1 MLSRFY
7 NGDSIIHS
15 LSPMAKVI
23 GLFIFLILV
32 LFNHSIFSAIFL
44 LVFVVGLV
52 LMSKISYKFYLRGIL
67 SYVPFL
73 ILLFLILFL
82 TFGFVFAF
90 STIINFALFLI
101 YVMMIVLTCS
111 DSELIYGI
119 RKIIK
124 SSKYSLYILMILK
137 FIPCFS
143 DNMNK
148 VLKTLVARGYDFR
161 YLNVIWKIKVLLFS
175 LSSVLR
181 NTIYDLQDMYNK
193 FKINYYAKHLE
204 KTNYRTN
211 DYDEDDKLF
220 LISHLEVLVML
231 ILKGVIL

>member
-7 NGDSIIHS
+7 NGDSVIHG
-15 LSPMAKVI
+15 LSPMSKII
-23 GLFIFLILV
+23 GLFIVLILV
-32 LFNHSIFSAIFL
+32 LFNHDLFSSLFLAIF
-44 LVFVVGLV
+44 VCGLV
-52 LMSKISYKFYLRGIL
+52 LMSKIPVKLYLRGVL
-67 SYVPFL
+67 SYGPFL

-82 TFGFVFAF
+82 FFGFVFAF
-90 STIINFALFLI
+90 STVINFALFLI
-101 YVMMIVLTCS
+101 CVMMVVLTCS

-148 VLKTLVARGYDFR
+148 VLKTLAARGYDFR

-211 DYDEDDKLF
+211 DYDEDDNLF

>member
-32 LFNHSIFSAIFL
+32 LFSHSIFSALFL

-82 TFGFVFAF
+82 AFGFVFAF
-90 STIINFALFLI
+90 STVINFALFLI
-101 YVMMIVLTCS
+101 YVMMVVLTCS

-148 VLKTLVARGYDFR
+148 VLKTLAARGYDFR

>member
-90 STIINFALFLI
+90 STVINVALFLI

>member
-32 LFNHSIFSAIFL
+32 LFNHSIFSALFL

-82 TFGFVFAF
+82 AFGFVFAF
-90 STIINFALFLI
+90 STVINFALFLI
-101 YVMMIVLTCS
+101 YVMMVVLTCS

-137 FIPCFS
+137 FVPCFS

-148 VLKTLVARGYDFR
+148 VLKTLAARGYDFR

-211 DYDEDDKLF
+211 DYDEDDNLF

>member
-32 LFNHSIFSAIFL
+32 LFNHSIFSALFL

-82 TFGFVFAF
+82 AFGFVFAF
-90 STIINFALFLI
+90 STVINFALFLI
-101 YVMMIVLTCS
+101 YVMMVVLTCS

-148 VLKTLVARGYDFR
+148 VLKTLAARVYDIR

-211 DYDEDDKLF
+211 DYDEDDNLF

>member
-7 NGDSIIHS
+7 NGDSIIHGI
-15 LSPMAKVI
+15 SPVSKVL

-44 LVFVVGLV
+44 FIFVMGLV

-82 TFGFVFAF
+82 AFGFVFAF
-90 STIINFALFLI
+90 STVINFALFLI
-101 YVMMIVLTCS
+101 YVMMEVLTCS
-111 DSELIYGI
+111 DSELIYGVK
-119 RKIIK
+119 KIVK
-124 SSKYSLYILMILK
+124 SNKYSLYILMFLK

-143 DNMNK
+143 DNLYK
-148 VLKTLVARGYDFR
+148 VLKTLAARGYDFR
-161 YLNVIWKIKVLLFS
+161 YLNAVWKVKILLFS
-175 LSSVLR
+175 LSSIFR
-181 NTIYDLQDMYNK
+181 NTIYDLQNMYNK
-193 FKINYYAKHLE
+193 FRINYYARHLE

-211 DYDEDDKLF
+211 DYDNDDNWF
-220 LISHLEVLVML
+220 LISHLEVLLML

>member
-32 LFNHSIFSAIFL
+32 LFNHSIFSVLFL

-82 TFGFVFAF
+82 AFGFVFAF
-90 STIINFALFLI
+90 STVINFALFLI
-101 YVMMIVLTCS
+101 YVMMVVLTCS

-137 FIPCFS
+137 FVPCFS

-148 VLKTLVARGYDFR
+148 VLKTLAARGYDFR

-211 DYDEDDKLF
+211 DYDEDDNLF

>member
-7 NGDSIIHS
+7 NGDSIIHG

-32 LFNHSIFSAIFL
+32 LFNHSIFSALFL
-44 LVFVVGLV
+44 LAFIVGLV

-82 TFGFVFAF
+82 AFGFVFAF
-90 STIINFALFLI
+90 STVINFALFLI
-101 YVMMIVLTCS
+101 YVMMVVLTCS

-148 VLKTLVARGYDFR
+148 VLKTLAARGYDFR

-211 DYDEDDKLF
+211 DYDEDDNLF

>member
-32 LFNHSIFSAIFL
+32 LFNHSIFSALFL
-44 LVFVVGLV
+44 LVFIVGLV

-67 SYVPFL
+67 SYMPFL

-82 TFGFVFAF
+82 AFGFVFAF
-90 STIINFALFLI
+90 STVINFALFLI
-101 YVMMIVLTCS
+101 YVMMVVLTCS

-148 VLKTLVARGYDFR
+148 VLKTLAARGYDFR

-211 DYDEDDKLF
+211 DYDEDDNLF

>member
-32 LFNHSIFSAIFL
+32 LFNHSIFSALFL

-73 ILLFLILFL
+73 ILLFLIQFL
-82 TFGFVFAF
+82 AFGFVFAF
-90 STIINFALFLI
+90 STVINFALFLI
-101 YVMMIVLTCS
+101 YVMMVVLTCS

-148 VLKTLVARGYDFR
+148 VLKTLAARGYDFR

-211 DYDEDDKLF
+211 DYDEDDNLF

>member
-7 NGDSIIHS
+7 NGDSAIHG
-15 LSPMAKVI
+15 LSPMSKII
-23 GLFIFLILV
+23 GLFIVLILV
-32 LFNHSIFSAIFL
+32 LFNHDLFSSLFLAIF
-44 LVFVVGLV
+44 VCGLV
-52 LMSKISYKFYLRGIL
+52 LMSKIPVKLYLRGVL
-67 SYVPFL
+67 SYGPFL

-82 TFGFVFAF
+82 FFGFVFAF
-90 STIINFALFLI
+90 STVINFALFLI
-101 YVMMIVLTCS
+101 CVMMVVLTCS

-211 DYDEDDKLF
+211 DYDEDDNLF

>member
-32 LFNHSIFSAIFL
+32 LFNHSIFSVLFL

-82 TFGFVFAF
+82 AFGFVFAF
-90 STIINFALFLI
+90 STVINFALFLI
-101 YVMMIVLTCS
+101 YVMMVVLTCS

-137 FIPCFS
+137 FVPCFS

-148 VLKTLVARGYDFR
+148 VLKTLAARGYDFR

-211 DYDEDDKLF
+211 DYDEDDNLF

-231 ILKGVIL
+231 I

>member
-32 LFNHSIFSAIFL
+32 LFNHSIFSALFL

-82 TFGFVFAF
+82 AFGFVFAF
-90 STIINFALFLI
+90 STVINFALFLI
-101 YVMMIVLTCS
+101 YVMMVVLTCS

-148 VLKTLVARGYDFR
+148 VLKTLAARGYDFR

-211 DYDEDDKLF
+211 DYDEDDNLF

>member
-32 LFNHSIFSAIFL
+32 LFNHSIFSALFL
-44 LVFVVGLV
+44 LAFIVGLV

-82 TFGFVFAF
+82 AFGFVFAF
-90 STIINFALFLI
+90 STVINFALFLI
-101 YVMMIVLTCS
+101 YVMMVVLTCS

-137 FIPCFS
+137 FVPCFS

-148 VLKTLVARGYDFR
+148 VLKTLAARGYDFR

-211 DYDEDDKLF
+211 DYDEDDNLF

>member
-7 NGDSIIHS
+7 NGDSIIHGI
-15 LSPMAKVI
+15 SPVSKVL

-32 LFNHSIFSAIFL
+32 LFNHSIFSAFFL
-44 LVFVVGLV
+44 FVFVIGLV

-82 TFGFVFAF
+82 AFGFVFAF

-101 YVMMIVLTCS
+101 YVMMVVLTCS
-111 DSELIYGI
+111 DSEIIYGT

-124 SSKYSLYILMILK
+124 SNEYSLYVLMILK

-143 DNMNK
+143 DNVYK
-148 VLKTLVARGYDFR
+148 ILKTLAARGYDFR
-161 YLNVIWKIKVLLFS
+161 YLNVIWKVKILLFN
-175 LSSVLR
+175 LSSILR

>member
-44 LVFVVGLV
+44 FIFVMGLV

-82 TFGFVFAF
+82 AFGFVFAF
-90 STIINFALFLI
+90 STVINFALFLI
-101 YVMMIVLTCS
+101 YVMMVVLTCS

-148 VLKTLVARGYDFR
+148 VLKTLAARGYDFR

-211 DYDEDDKLF
+211 DYDEDDNLF

>member
-7 NGDSIIHS
+7 NGDSAIHG
-15 LSPMAKVI
+15 LSPMSKII
-23 GLFIFLILV
+23 GLFIVLILV
-32 LFNHSIFSAIFL
+32 LFNHDLFSSLFLAIF
-44 LVFVVGLV
+44 VCGLV
-52 LMSKISYKFYLRGIL
+52 LMSKIPVKLYLRGVL
-67 SYVPFL
+67 SYGPFL

-82 TFGFVFAF
+82 FFGFVFAF

-101 YVMMIVLTCS
+101 YVMMVVLTCS

>member
-7 NGDSIIHS
+7 NGDSAIHG
-15 LSPMAKVI
+15 LSPMSKII
-23 GLFIFLILV
+23 GLFIVLILV
-32 LFNHSIFSAIFL
+32 LFNHDLFSSLFLAIF
-44 LVFVVGLV
+44 VCGLV
-52 LMSKISYKFYLRGIL
+52 LMSKIPVKLYLRGVL
-67 SYVPFL
+67 SYGPFL

-82 TFGFVFAF
+82 FFGFVFAF
-90 STIINFALFLI
+90 STVINFALFLI
-101 YVMMIVLTCS
+101 CVMMVVLTCS

>member
-32 LFNHSIFSAIFL
+32 LFNHSIFSALFL

-82 TFGFVFAF
+82 AFGFVFAF
-90 STIINFALFLI
+90 STVINFALFLI
-101 YVMMIVLTCS
+101 CVMMVVLTCS

-148 VLKTLVARGYDFR
+148 VLKTLAARGYDFR

-211 DYDEDDKLF
+211 DYDEDDNLF

>member
-32 LFNHSIFSAIFL
+32 LFSHSIFSALFL

-82 TFGFVFAF
+82 AFGFVFAF
-90 STIINFALFLI
+90 STVINFALFLI
-101 YVMMIVLTCS
+101 YVMMVVLTCS

-148 VLKTLVARGYDFR
+148 VLKTLAARGYDFR

-211 DYDEDDKLF
+211 DYDEDDNLF

>member
-32 LFNHSIFSAIFL
+32 LFNHSIFSALFL

-82 TFGFVFAF
+82 AFGFVFF
-90 STIINFALFLI
+90 FFTVINFALFLI
-101 YVMMIVLTCS
+101 YVMMVVLTCS

-148 VLKTLVARGYDFR
+148 VLKTLAARGYDFR

-211 DYDEDDKLF
+211 DYDEDDNLF

>member
-32 LFNHSIFSAIFL
+32 LFNHSIFSALFL
-44 LVFVVGLV
+44 LAFIVGLV

-82 TFGFVFAF
+82 AFGFVFAF
-90 STIINFALFLI
+90 STVINFALFLI
-101 YVMMIVLTCS
+101 YVMMVVLTCS

-148 VLKTLVARGYDFR
+148 VLKTLAARGYDFR

-211 DYDEDDKLF
+211 DYDEDDNLF

>member
-82 TFGFVFAF
+82 AFGFVFAF

>member
-101 YVMMIVLTCS
+101 YVMMVVLTCS

-148 VLKTLVARGYDFR
+148 VLKTLAARGYDFR

-211 DYDEDDKLF
+211 DYDEDDNLF

>member
-90 STIINFALFLI
+90 STMINFALFLI

>member
-32 LFNHSIFSAIFL
+32 LFNHSIFSALFL
-44 LVFVVGLV
+44 LVFIVGLV

-73 ILLFLILFL
+73 ILLFLIQFL
-82 TFGFVFAF
+82 AFGFVFAF
-90 STIINFALFLI
+90 STVINFALFLI
-101 YVMMIVLTCS
+101 YVMMVVLTCS

-148 VLKTLVARGYDFR
+148 VLKTLAARGYDFR
-161 YLNVIWKIKVLLFS
+161 YLNVVWKVKILLFS

-211 DYDEDDKLF
+211 DYDEDDNLF